1 MADANASAQEKTE
14 QATPHRRLQARE
26 DGKIPRSTEL
36 SAALVILGGA
46 AGGAFLGGDV
56 LTRHARTTLQ
66 DSLGIL
72 AATPLEVAGAST
84 LIQHALS
91 STVLALLPLLLTI
104 LVPVLLVDLIQAR
117 GVMSLKPLAPDPSR
131 INPAQGLK
139 RLFSMQS
146 VVTLLKALA
155 KFAVIGVAVWMVM
168 EAAWGQ
174 LLALAVSPVPAV
186 PAVMRQLSLDVA
198 LASGATFLLVAAA
211 DYAWQWFQFEKQL
224 RMTRQEVVQE
234 RREQDGDPLLKSRMQ
249 SMARAMTRRRMLG
262 AVRTADVVVTNPTH
276 IAVALKYDVTVSG
289 APIVVAMGE
298 RKLAERIKLIARQAG
313 VPCVENRPLA
323 RALLSTG
330 RVGQMIPPALYAA
343 VAEVLAFVYRH
354 RVSPGS
360 GRRGSR

>member
-26 DGKIPRSTEL
+26 DGKVPRSTEL

-46 AGGAFLGGDV
+46 AGAAFLGGEV
-56 LTRHARTTLQ
+56 LARHARTILH
-66 DSLGIL
+66 DAIGIL
-72 AATPLEVAGAST
+72 AATPLEVTGASA
-84 LIQHALS
+84 LLQHAIS

-117 GVMSLKPLAPDPSR
+117 GVLSLKPLAPDMSR
-131 INPAQGLK
+131 VNPWQGLT

-155 KFAVIGVAVWMVM
+155 KFAVIGVAVWMVVG
-168 EAAWGQ
+168 AAWGQ
-174 LLALAVSPVPAV
+174 LLALAVSPVSSV
-186 PAVMRQLSLDVA
+186 PPVMRQLSLDVA
-198 LASGATFLLVAAA
+198 LASGGTFLLVAAA

-276 IAVALKYDVTVSG
+276 VAVALKYDVTVSG

-354 RVSPGS
+354 RSS
-360 GRRGSR
+360 TGRGRGGAR